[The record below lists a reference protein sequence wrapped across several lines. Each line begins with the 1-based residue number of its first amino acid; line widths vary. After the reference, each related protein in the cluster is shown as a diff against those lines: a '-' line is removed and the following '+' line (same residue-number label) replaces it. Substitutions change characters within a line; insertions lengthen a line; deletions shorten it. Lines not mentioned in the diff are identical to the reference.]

1 MHMVGELLAVGNPL
15 PFSRLLFM
23 ERPLERRRLRR
34 RLNRRRE
41 KAYLHHLLYLENG
54 YLHV

>member
-15 PFSRLLFM
+15 AIFALTFHEKTAPGPQS
-23 ERPLERRRLRR
+23 RR

>member
-15 PFSRLLFM
+15 AIFALTFHEKTAPGPQS
-23 ERPLERRRLRR
+23 RR

-41 KAYLHHLLYLENG
+41 KADLHHLLYLENG